1 MAKAMIGRSAPIIG
15 YSASEVGRPPWRDFP
30 LSTDIV
36 EKVGHLSA
44 AAGRRIWPIEARLLM
59 RP

>member
-1 MAKAMIGRSAPIIG
+1 MQVALADGQELA
-15 YSASEVGRPPWRDFP
+15 D
-30 LSTDIV
+30 TV

-44 AAGRRIWPIEARLLM
+44 AAGRRIWPIAACLLM